1 MLTFKETI
9 SKIVFTISGLLL
21 LPIMLLGQV
30 KTKLS
35 LDLNHPIGSVSP
47 MLYGLMTEEINYSYD
62 GGIYGE
68 LIRNRTLRDNAEKP
82 DHWFLIKSPNDSSS
96 MRLDNKHPVNDAL
109 PVCLHLN
116 VSANHKS
123 TGIANDGYWGI
134 PVKPSTTFRGSFYAL
149 TENTGKA
156 GITVTIESTD
166 GKTVYAKTVVTGL
179 GSQWQKF
186 EYSLTTSPT
195 VVPTANTRLILRP
208 DSAGSYF
215 FTLVS
220 LFPPTY
226 NGHINGNRPDIMQ
239 LLANMHP
246 SFLRLPGGNYLE
258 GSMFSTRFD
267 WKKTLGPIDRR
278 PGHLGTWGYRSS
290 DGMGLLEYLEWC
302 EDLHMEP
309 LLAVFAGYT
318 LNGDYLEAG
327 PLLKPFVDDAL
338 EEIEYIIG
346 DTTTTW
352 GRKRALD
359 GHPKPFKL
367 HYVEV
372 GNEDGFDKSRSYNGR
387 FEQFAD
393 AIKARYPHLKI
404 IATMGGK
411 DWLGTRYP
419 FNARKADMVDEHYYR
434 NAFEMESDADHY
446 DKYDRNGPKIFVGE
460 WATREGSPT
469 PNFNSALG
477 DAAWMTGMER
487 NSDVVLMSCSAP
499 LFVNVN
505 PGGMQWE
512 SDLIGYNTL
521 NSYGSPSYYAQQMF
535 NTYKGNEII
544 PVHAEGIPSQIQ
556 KLNHKDSLTSLKPKT
571 YPALFYVATCDSST
585 GNLYLKVVN
594 CLSTAQNINLEFIGT
609 KGVKSIGKITILKA
623 DKPEDTNTINE
634 PKKITPKESKIT
646 GIKDSFNYSFSP
658 YSITVM
664 QIGTSKD

>member
-1 MLTFKETI
+1 MFTFK
-9 SKIVFTISGLLL
+9 KIIFHLVFTLSGLLL
-21 LPIMLLGQV
+21 PLLSFGQV

-35 LDLNHPIGSVSP
+35 LDLGHPISRVSP

-68 LIRNRTLRDNAEKP
+68 LIRNRAFRDKTEKP
-82 DHWFLIKSPNDSSS
+82 DHWFLVKLQNDTSS
-96 MRLDNKHPVNDAL
+96 MKLDTKNPVNKTL
-109 PVCLHLN
+109 PVSLQLT
-116 VSANHKS
+116 VSAANKF
-123 TGIANDGYWGI
+123 TGIANDGFWGI
-134 PVKPSTTFRGSFYAL
+134 PVKPSTTFRGSFFAL
-149 TENTGKA
+149 KEDAGEA

-166 GKTVYAKTVVTGL
+166 GKTVYATAVVG
-179 GSQWQKF
+179 GIGDKWQKF
-186 EYSLTTSPT
+186 TYTLTTSPST
-195 VVPTANTRLILRP
+195 VPTANTRLVLRP
-208 DSAGSYF
+208 NSAGSYF
-215 FTLVS
+215 FSLVS

-226 NGHINGNRPDIMQ
+226 NGRTNGNRPDIMQ

-258 GSMFSTRFD
+258 GGMFSTRFD
-267 WKKTLGPIDRR
+267 WKKTLGPIDQR
-278 PGHLGTWGYRSS
+278 PGHMGTWGYRSS
-290 DGMGLLEYLEWC
+290 DGLGLLEYLEWC

-309 LLAVFAGYT
+309 LLAVFAGYA

-327 PLLKPFVDDAL
+327 PLLKPFVDDAI
-338 EEIEYIIG
+338 EEIEYVIG
-346 DTTTTW
+346 DTTTRW

-359 GHPKPFKL
+359 GHPQPFKL

-393 AIKARYPHLKI
+393 AIKARYPQLQV

-419 FNARKADMVDEHYYR
+419 FDARKADVVDEHYYR

-446 DKYDRNGPKIFVGE
+446 DKYDRNGPKVFVGE

-487 NSDVVLMSCSAP
+487 NSDIIIMSCSAP

-505 PGGMQWE
+505 PGGMQWA

-521 NSYGSPSYYAQQMF
+521 SGYGSPSYYVQQIF
-535 NTYKGNEII
+535 NTYKGDEVLGI
-544 PVHAEGIPSQIQ
+544 HAEGIPTQLQ
-556 KLNHKDSLTSLKPKT
+556 KLNHKDSLAAVKPKT
-571 YPALFYVATCDSST
+571 YPGLFYVATRDSKT
-585 GNLYLKVVN
+585 GTVYLKIVN
-594 CLSTAQNINLEFIGT
+594 CLASAQDVKLELNGAI
-609 KGVKSIGKITILKA
+609 KIKSSGNVVILKA
-623 DKPEDTNTINE
+623 NKPEDTNTITE
-634 PKKITPKESKIT
+634 PKKIVPINSKFN
-646 GIKDSFNYSFSP
+646 GIKASFNYPFAP
-658 YSITVM
+658 YSITIL
-664 QIGTSKD
+664 QIETRKT